1 MPHVVLLGKNDLE
14 AMFLALKTITI
25 RTEGGILRTSDA
37 YINRDKTAILIES
50 LAIEGGVNRGF
61 LSMVSRREDG
71 VVVRLYPRMDV
82 EKTQGV
88 KTILAQVAKQL
99 LEAPLGL
106 RAGETNLPEYLK

>member
-1 MPHVVLLGKNDLE
+1 
-14 AMFLALKTITI
+14 
-25 RTEGGILRTSDA
+25 
-37 YINRDKTAILIES
+37 
-50 LAIEGGVNRGF
+50 
-61 LSMVSRREDG
+61 MVSRREDG